1 MILGLS
7 LSAFT
12 FLHVLISLIGIGS
25 GFVVVLGLIAGKRLP
40 RWTALFLAST
50 ALTSLTGFLFP
61 YKGFTPAIGLGI
73 LSLVLLLVAVLA
85 LYRGRLAGAWRGTYV
100 INATLALYFN
110 FFVLIVQ
117 LFAKVPALKAIAPT
131 QSAPAF
137 GITQLVVMAIFV
149 SLTVLAFKRFRGE
162 PRESQQAWSSRSTS
176 SD

>member
-1 MILGLS
+1 MVLGLS
-7 LSAFT
+7 LSTFT
-12 FLHVLISLIGIGS
+12 FLHVLVSLVGIAS
-25 GFVVVLGLIAGKRLP
+25 GLVVILGLIAGKRLP
-40 RWTALFLAST
+40 RWTALFLATT
-50 ALTSLTGFLFP
+50 ALTSLSGFLFP
-61 YKGFTPAIGLGI
+61 FNGVTPGIVLGV
-73 LSLVLLLVAVLA
+73 LSLILLLVAVIA

-110 FFVLIVQ
+110 FFVLIAQ

-137 GITQLVVMAIFV
+137 GITQLIVMAIFV

-162 PRESQQAWSSRSTS
+162 PQERQQSWGSRSTS